1 MSTVPL
7 VLAVL
12 LLAGNAFFV
21 GAEFAVISVRRS
33 QVEPLA
39 AESRRARTVL
49 EGLSHLSLMLAGAQ
63 LGITLCSLGLG
74 AVAEPAVAHLLED
87 AFEAVHVPE
96 ALLHP
101 IAFAIALTLVV
112 FLHMVLG
119 EMVPKNIAIATPE
132 RASLVL
138 VPPLVAFVRL
148 VKPVLS
154 LLNSLANAALKLIG
168 VEPKDELTSS
178 YSPDE
183 LADIIAESR
192 SEGLLDSDEVER
204 LTGALALREITARDV
219 MIPLDALV
227 TVTEATTADELE
239 QLVVVTGYSRFPV
252 RSRADDPATED
263 VVEGRLLGFV
273 HVKDVLGMT
282 SAARRRPLP
291 PALFRPMPELRHDS
305 PLEEVLAALQRRT
318 AHLAQVVDDRGTI
331 GVIAL
336 EDVVEEFVGEVED
349 ATNPL
354 NAPALPEADEELVAA
369 QD

>member
-1 MSTVPL
+1 MTAFNL
-7 VLAVL
+7 FIAVA

-39 AESRRARTVL
+39 EESKRARIVL
-49 EGLSHLSLMLAGAQ
+49 KALSNLSLMLAGAQ

-74 AVAEPAVAHLLED
+74 AVAEPAIAHLIED
-87 AFEAVHVPE
+87 AAEAVSVPE
-96 ALLHP
+96 GLLHP

-119 EMVPKNIAIATPE
+119 EMVPKNIALATPE

-138 VPPLVAFVRL
+138 VPPLVTFARL
-148 VKPVLS
+148 AGPVLRA
-154 LLNSLANAALKLIG
+154 LNWLANRSLKLIG

-192 SEGLLDSDEVER
+192 NEGLIQQDEHER
-204 LTGALALREITARDV
+204 LSSALALRDRTAADV
-219 MIPLDALV
+219 MVGFDEIV
-227 TVTEATTADELE
+227 TVSEDTTADELE
-239 QLVVVTGYSRFPV
+239 ELVVVTGFSRFPV
-252 RSRADDPATED
+252 RCRDDDPDTPD
-263 VVEGRLLGFV
+263 VVEGGLMGFV
-273 HVKDVLGMT
+273 HVKDILGMT
-282 SAARRRPLP
+282 AAARRKPLP
-291 PALFRPMPELRHDS
+291 VALRRRMPDLPADMPLQ
-305 PLEEVLAALQRRT
+305 EVLATLQRNKS
-318 AHLAQVVDDRGTI
+318 HLAQVVDARGAL

-354 NAPALPEADEELVAA
+354 NAPALQA
-369 QD
+369 

>member
-1 MSTVPL
+1 MTAASL
-7 VLAVL
+7 LAAVL

-39 AESRRARTVL
+39 EQSKRARTVL
-49 EGLSHLSLMLAGAQ
+49 VALQNLSLMLAGCQ

-101 IAFAIALTLVV
+101 LAFAIALTLVV

-132 RASLVL
+132 RAALLL
-138 VPPLVAFVRL
+138 VPPLVRFARAVGPLLR
-148 VKPVLS
+148 
-154 LLNSLANAALKLIG
+154 LLNAIANRALRAIG

-183 LADIIAESR
+183 LSALIAESR
-192 SEGLLDSDEVER
+192 QEGLLGNHEHDR
-204 LTGALALREITARDV
+204 LSSALALRQTCAADIMVTFDR
-219 MIPLDALV
+219 LV
-227 TVTEATTADELE
+227 TVADTATGDELE
-239 QLVVVTGYSRFPV
+239 ELVVITGYSRYPV
-252 RSRADDPATED
+252 RSAQDDPETLTVA
-263 VVEGRLLGFV
+263 EGGLMGFV
-273 HVKDVLGMT
+273 HVKDLLPMT
-282 SAARRRPLP
+282 AEERRQPLP
-291 PALFRPMPELRHDS
+291 RSLHRPMPRLRADL
-305 PLEEVLAALQRRT
+305 PLEQVLTALQRNRS
-318 AHLAQVVDDRGTI
+318 HLAQVVDDRGAI
-331 GVIAL
+331 GIIAL

-354 NAPALPEADEELVAA
+354 NAPALRG
-369 QD
+369 

>member
-1 MSTVPL
+1 MTTLSL

-33 QVEPLA
+33 QVEPM
-39 AESRRARTVL
+39 AEHSKRARTVL
-49 EGLSHLSLMLAGAQ
+49 TGVSNLSLMLACCQ

-74 AVAEPAVAHLLED
+74 AVAEPAVAHLIED
-87 AFEAVHVPE
+87 GLHDAGVPD

-101 IAFAIALTLVV
+101 IAFTIALTLVV

-138 VPPLVAFVRL
+138 VPPLVAFARL
-148 VKPVLS
+148 VKPVLTV
-154 LLNSLANAALKLIG
+154 LNETANASLRLVG

-183 LADIIAESR
+183 LADILAQSR
-192 SEGLLDSDEVER
+192 DEGLLDDEEHER
-204 LTGALALREITARDV
+204 LSGALALGELTARDV
-219 MIPLDALV
+219 MVAMDDLV
-227 TVTEATTADELE
+227 CVSEQVTAEELE
-239 QLVVVTGYSRFPV
+239 DLVVVTGFSRFPV
-252 RSRADDPATED
+252 QDASGA
-263 VVEGRLLGFV
+263 LLGFV
-273 HVKDVLGMT
+273 HVKDTLGMKAAQRRKALPADLHRSMPDL
-282 SAARRRPLP
+282 SAEMPL
-291 PALFRPMPELRHDS
+291 H
-305 PLEEVLAALQRRT
+305 EVLATLQRERS
-318 AHLAQVVDDRGTI
+318 HLAQVVDERNAV

-336 EDVVEEFVGEVED
+336 EDVVEEFVGQVED

-354 NAPALPEADEELVAA
+354 NAPALHS
-369 QD
+369 